1 MQWLEVRI
9 KTTSAGMEQ
18 TAAYLTALGYDS
30 FIMDD
35 VQEFHE
41 FLEQNRQYWGYVDE
55 TLEQQMQ
62 GVSQIRLYLEDKPGV
77 QEELALLQTH
87 LNQFRTQHPK
97 LPLGSLAVDTTAMQ
111 DEDWENNWKQYYTPI
126 AIGERLI
133 VLPQWLAEETKT
145 DRIPIILDPGMIFG
159 TGAHASTQMCLGAL
173 EQLVQP
179 GDTVLD
185 LGSGSG
191 ILSIAALRLGAA
203 HATGV
208 DIDPKA
214 EDIARENAAM
224 NGLGSA
230 VFTALTGDVLSD
242 GQMVQQ
248 LGATQSDL
256 VLANIVADVII
267 PLSQVVPQ
275 LLKPTGTFLCS
286 GVLKT
291 RLPEVEAAICA
302 AGLAITGRREQQD
315 WCCLTAKRRI

>member
-1 MQWLEVRI
+1 
-9 KTTSAGMEQ
+9 
-18 TAAYLTALGYDS
+18 
-30 FIMDD
+30 
-35 VQEFHE
+35 
-41 FLEQNRQYWGYVDE
+41 
-55 TLEQQMQ
+55 MQ

-185 LGSGSG
+185 PVSYTHLDVYKRQAQTVG
-191 ILSIAALRLGAA
+191 IF
-203 HATGV
+203 TGYT
-208 DIDPKA
+208 PCSFLYF
-214 EDIARENAAM
+214 R
-224 NGLGSA
+224 
-230 VFTALTGDVLSD
+230 
-242 GQMVQQ
+242 Q
-248 LGATQSDL
+248 LYNHIQSTMYC
-256 VLANIVADVII
+256 VK
-267 PLSQVVPQ
+267 SQV
-275 LLKPTGTFLCS
+275 
-286 GVLKT
+286 
-291 RLPEVEAAICA
+291 LPWPGGE
-302 AGLAITGRREQQD
+302 
-315 WCCLTAKRRI
+315 

>member
-41 FLEQNRQYWGYVDE
+41 FLEQNRQYWDYVDE

-145 DRIPIILDPGMIFG
+145 DRDSHYSGPGMIFG
-159 TGAHASTQMCLGAL
+159 TGAHASTQMCLGCA
-173 EQLVQP
+173 
-179 GDTVLD
+179 GAAGAARRHRA
-185 LGSGSG
+185 GSGQ
-191 ILSIAALRLGAA
+191 RQR
-203 HATGV
+203 HFV
-208 DIDPKA
+208 H
-214 EDIARENAAM
+214 R
-224 NGLGSA
+224 SA
-230 VFTALTGDVLSD
+230 
-242 GQMVQQ
+242 
-248 LGATQSDL
+248 
-256 VLANIVADVII
+256 
-267 PLSQVVPQ
+267 
-275 LLKPTGTFLCS
+275 
-286 GVLKT
+286 
-291 RLPEVEAAICA
+291 A
-302 AGLAITGRREQQD
+302 AGRCARHRRGYRSQGGGY
-315 WCCLTAKRRI
+315 CPGKCPP